1 MLPLSCSNI
10 SKTFS
15 GLNQILDPR
24 FLMCIQNFGPHC
36 IFTFI
41 CFMLA
46 GTLFLKKREKRFPQT
61 FLPDAGRHVAFRADP
76 PSLAG
81 VASQAEMNTF
91 QCDFLVT
98 HLTHV
103 GSKQPL

>member
-1 MLPLSCSNI
+1 MHVLKQRETLYIRALCACHLYSMLYI
-10 SKTFS
+10 YTV
-15 GLNQILDPR
+15 
-24 FLMCIQNFGPHC
+24 
-36 IFTFI
+36 

-46 GTLFLKKREKRFPQT
+46 GTLQNDETRVPQM

-81 VASQAEMNTF
+81 VTSEAEMNTF

-103 GSKQPL
+103 GSKQTL

>member
-1 MLPLSCSNI
+1 MDSDFCFPTVYLHLYALC
-10 SKTFS
+10 
-15 GLNQILDPR
+15 LL
-24 FLMCIQNFGPHC
+24 GPC
-36 IFTFI
+36 
-41 CFMLA
+41 
-46 GTLFLKKREKRFPQT
+46 LKKKKETRFPQT

-81 VASQAEMNTF
+81 VASQAEMNIF